1 MGALPPDL
9 ALAAVLTARLDGAA
23 RPALLAVTVARVPVP
38 RAAADDAA
46 PSARQPAPVPARVP
60 AAAQPAADRRS

>member
-38 RAAADDAA
+38 RAAADDAP
-46 PSARQPAPVPARVP
+46 PSARQRVP